1 MTTVTYNH
9 SVVSSNSLLDL
20 VSELYPIGEVKD
32 CRFLVNG
39 LNDTYLVKT
48 STEQYVLRI
57 YKAHWRTKADILFE
71 VELLNELKGKGISV
85 SSPVPTKNNEYL
97 HDLQAPEGLRY
108 MVLFTYADGEYS
120 EAEDKSEW
128 FGEEVARMHLA
139 MDDFKSEHTRF
150 EIDLNHLLDEPLQ
163 NIRPFLSH
171 RPEDFD
177 YLQTLSVELRSRI
190 EELSHDLEWGVC
202 HGDLHGGNV
211 HFHED
216 TLTQF
221 DFDCCGYGYRS
232 YDVSVYLWNKVMHKE
247 KDAFE
252 NKNWTLFINS
262 YQKIKP
268 LSSTELSAIP
278 LFVAIRDIWLMGL
291 HTGNAPIW
299 GAWQNDHY
307 FNEHIKFLRNWCE
320 AQGIVAQNQAISG

>member
-9 SVVSSNSLLDL
+9 SVVSSNSLLIL
-20 VSELYPIGEVKD
+20 VNKLYSIGEVKE

-39 LNDTYLVKT
+39 LNDTYIVKT
-48 STEQYVLRI
+48 LAEQYVLRI

-71 VELLNELKGKGISV
+71 VELLNDLKTKGISV
-85 SSPVPTKNNEYL
+85 SSPVPTKNDEYL
-97 HDLQAPEGLRY
+97 YDLLAPEGLRY
-108 MVLFTYADGEYS
+108 MVLYTYADGEYS
-120 EAEDKSEW
+120 EAEDKCEL

-139 MDDFKSEHTRF
+139 MDEFKSEHARF

-171 RPEDFD
+171 RPEDFN
-177 YLQTLSVELRSRI
+177 YLETLSVELRSRI

-211 HFHED
+211 HFQED

-232 YDVSVYLWNKVMHKE
+232 YDVSVYLWSKVMFKDKE
-247 KDAFE
+247 AFE
-252 NKNWTLFINS
+252 NKNWTLFIHS

-268 LSSTELSAIP
+268 LSSTELSAVPI
-278 LFVAIRDIWLMGL
+278 FVAIRDIWLMGL

-307 FNEHIKFLRNWCE
+307 FDEHLKFLRNWCE
-320 AQGIVAQNQAISG
+320 VQGIVAQKQVSNG